1 MSPGSRVRAPQGANL
16 SFLLIIIQMLIF
28 CVYIINETQWR
39 EIKNQD
45 VLAPAPA
52 REKAANTGRI
62 HTRAVN
68 QMLLNAVLVV
78 VGA

>member
-1 MSPGSRVRAPQGANL
+1 MSPRSRVRAPQGAM
-16 SFLLIIIQMLIF
+16 FLLIIIKMLIF

-45 VLAPAPA
+45 VLAPA
-52 REKAANTGRI
+52 RGKAANTGRI
-62 HTRAVN
+62 HTMAVN

>member
-1 MSPGSRVRAPQGANL
+1 
-16 SFLLIIIQMLIF
+16 MLIF

-45 VLAPAPA
+45 VLAPAPAPA